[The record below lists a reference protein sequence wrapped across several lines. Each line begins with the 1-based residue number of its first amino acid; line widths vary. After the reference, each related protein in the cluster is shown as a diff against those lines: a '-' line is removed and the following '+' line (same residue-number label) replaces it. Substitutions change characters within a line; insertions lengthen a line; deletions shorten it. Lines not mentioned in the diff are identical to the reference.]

1 MCLAELCRHTNMSVC
16 QGGILG
22 CEATGGLRGGGGERM
37 ACHKGKEEGKE
48 VMRRGIELSLSKRIS
63 EPPTL
68 THHLFLDLQDWC

>member
-22 CEATGGLRGGGGERM
+22 CKATGELRGGGGERM

-48 VMRRGIELSLSKRIS
+48 VMRRGI
-63 EPPTL
+63 
-68 THHLFLDLQDWC
+68 